1 MHYVSGNFAS
11 AEVCCLM
18 SISYFPFCCYDKNI
32 LNKSNLGKMEFIF
45 IIRPGHNLSLRKVK
59 AQGKKAGTWSRN
71 HGRIPLSGSFY
82 DLFNSSCLTSF
93 LLQLGTNCKGNGASC
108 GGRWSPTPIGTQDDA
123 PTYGHRPIS
132 SKQFIPEIL
141 LSDTSCFVQLKLIR
155 IVPLIYGAWALRNKI
170 NLLFR
175 G

>member
-1 MHYVSGNFAS
+1 MHTFAS

-18 SISYFPFCCYDKNI
+18 SICYFPFCCYDKNI

-59 AQGKKAGTWSRN
+59 AQGKKAGTWSKN
-71 HGRIPLSGSFY
+71 HGRMPLLGSFY

-93 LLQLGTNCKGNGASC
+93 LLQLRTNCKGNGASC
-108 GGRWSPTPIGTQDDA
+108 GGRWSPTSIS
-123 PTYGHRPIS
+123 RPIS
-132 SKQFIPEIL
+132 SKQFILEIL
-141 LSDTSCFVQLKLIR
+141 FSDTSCCVQLKLIR
-155 IVPLIYGAWALRNKI
+155 IVPLKYGAWALRNKI